1 MDIYKIWEILR
12 KGCTST
18 KYVASFSNE
27 LLKIAV
33 GIITFTVFLKYLGAK
48 NLSDASTIDKTF
60 IVATA
65 NTTLQLDCL
74 SKQKLTKTTPSR
86 IFKDRRHFYAGGK
99 SCAQQITKD

>member
-1 MDIYKIWEILR
+1 ME
-12 KGCTST
+12 TSLFQNALFLI
-18 KYVASFSNE
+18 ASFSNE
-27 LLKIAV
+27 LLIIAV
-33 GIITFTVFLKYLGAK
+33 GISTFTVFLKYLGAK

-86 IFKDRRHFYAGGK
+86 IFKDRHFYAGGK
-99 SCAQQITKD
+99 SCTQQITKD

>member
-1 MDIYKIWEILR
+1 MVAFYGTSPLALYENMAFLR
-12 KGCTST
+12 QLKG
-18 KYVASFSNE
+18 F
-27 LLKIAV
+27 AV
-33 GIITFTVFLKYLGAK
+33 CIITFTVRLKYLGAK

-86 IFKDRRHFYAGGK
+86 IFKDRHFYAGGK